1 MYIGVVVQNNDPDN
15 RGRAKVFVPHVNAGV
30 YEKWYGVKKNKSFRF
45 AGKNVDSDLSD
56 IMSDLKTILPWA
68 TQASPLGGQ
77 SSTGRYHAYTDTG
90 SVSDTNTLNNFTPTS
105 GHTPTEHSL
114 NNEGIGEKPAR
125 KYEIEY
131 TQLNDAF
138 TDAKQGSP
146 DGVKR
151 PNKYSYSYKP
161 NSYSNC
167 AKGVFGVPNVGAHV
181 WCFFEDGDPQNPVF
195 FAAAFGQQDWHSV
208 FGNADHDGVD
218 YPGAYENAAAGDQ
231 ESQNI
236 NVETYRNK
244 FLINQKGGTLEFVNT
259 DNREILKMTHYS
271 GSFKEFNNHTTTE
284 LAAKNDQKL
293 VLQDQYLTVQ
303 GYGGVHYGRDLD
315 YIVQGDHFLRVG
327 KQDDALHRAWREK
340 AREMHHIKQLFE
352 TQRADQSAADGS
364 TCLAGAFVSP
374 YQALSGSNTAP
385 CPVCQ
390 SSSTRADKY
399 WSLNETF
406 TSVAASTTND
416 GISAREE
423 GVPIRKATV
432 LGVDAGTTIDFV
444 YAEPSPWD
452 RNDENNVFGKGSKCP
467 ACGGSD
473 HPGVIQGSMDG
484 TYDPEPRKQA
494 GTWLSEAR
502 RIIDQLAD
510 IEASLG
516 RGGNNITNVAKHKI
530 ETIGMVMNDFGS
542 VRIDTQGKYFKNELK
557 ILNGG
562 VANSRKTSPV
572 IEYVH
577 VDDLPGGSYT
587 LNVCNRWNVQ
597 VGAGGVSMKSYGPVD
612 IGGTITNIGG
622 TQVNIGSENEV
633 NIDGGK
639 RLNIVSDILTLR
651 QRNNGQVLVDSNL
664 GVTQNVI
671 IGGGLHVEGELTVQ
685 HVTAPC
691 EIQET
696 EQMELWGR
704 TEWRQEPDYYKTIGY
719 LWGSGSYLP
728 GPVNGKTPN
737 GKGGYILRNPTK
749 IVSRIHTDD
758 TDAIWGDTNDTWDK
772 DYLSDDDCIRMY
784 PHSHHFKNLPLDLKN
799 ENQGV
804 RAVAKECEKTERAK
818 AAGRD
823 YKTAETKSD

>member
-1 MYIGVVVQNNDPDN
+1 MEKYDSMYIGVVVQNNDPEA
-15 RGRAKVFVPHVNAGV
+15 RGRVKVFVPHVNAGV

-45 AGKNVDSDLSD
+45 AGKNVESDLSD
-56 IMSDLKTILPWA
+56 IMTDLKTILPWSL
-68 TQASPLGGQ
+68 QASPLGGQ
-77 SSTGRYHAYTDTG
+77 SSTGRYHAYSDTG
-90 SVSDTNTLNNFTPTS
+90 SVSDTNTLNNFTPVS
-105 GHTPTEHSL
+105 GYQPTEHSL
-114 NNEGIGEKPAR
+114 NNDGIGEKPAR
-125 KYEIEY
+125 KYEIEH

-138 TDAKQGSP
+138 ADSKQGSP
-146 DGVKR
+146 GGAKR
-151 PNKYSYSYKP
+151 PNKYSYDYKP
-161 NSYSNC
+161 SSYSNC

-181 WCFFEDGDPQNPVF
+181 WMFFMGGDPQHPAY
-195 FAAAFGQQDWHSV
+195 FAASFGEHDWRSV
-208 FGNADHDGVD
+208 FGSKNHDSAD
-218 YPGAYENAAAGDQ
+218 YPATYENAAAGDQ
-231 ESQNI
+231 ESQNV

-315 YIVQGDHFLRVG
+315 YMVQGDHFLRVG

-352 TQRADQSAADGS
+352 TQRADQTVGNNS

-385 CPVCQ
+385 CPVCNT
-390 SSSTRADKY
+390 SSTRSDLAYD
-399 WSLNETF
+399 LNNDF
-406 TSVAASTTND
+406 GSVGIPVTKSTGNTPSNKSTIIYTKRDAPVPASSS
-416 GISAREE
+416 G
-423 GVPIRKATV
+423 K
-432 LGVDAGTTIDFV
+432 TI
-444 YAEPSPWD
+444 
-452 RNDENNVFGKGSKCP
+452 FGESCP
-467 ACGGSD
+467 ACGGE
-473 HPGVIQGSMDG
+473 GVIQGSMDG

-494 GTWLSEAR
+494 DTWLSEAR

-510 IEASLG
+510 IESSLG

-542 VRIDTQGKYFKNELK
+542 VRIDTQGKYFKNEVK
-557 ILNGG
+557 ILNQG
-562 VANSRKTSPV
+562 VVNSRTTSPV

-612 IGGTITNIGG
+612 IGGTIVNLGG

-639 RLNIVSDILTLR
+639 RLNVVSDILTLR
-651 QRNNGQVLVDSNL
+651 QRNGGQVLVDSNL
-664 GVTQNVI
+664 GVTQNVV
-671 IGGGLHVEGELTVQ
+671 IGGGMHVEGEVSLH
-685 HVTAPC
+685 HVSAPV

-696 EQMELWGR
+696 EKTELWGKS
-704 TEWRQEPDYYKTIGY
+704 EWEATKIIGFIKSGGSKWPDNV
-719 LWGSGSYLP
+719 P
-728 GPVNGKTPN
+728 AAGKF
-737 GKGGYILRNPTK
+737 KNPT
-749 IVSRIHTDD
+749 IVYSRLTMDD
-758 TDAIWGDTNDTWDK
+758 EYARTADGDPWEADHNCLRT
-772 DYLSDDDCIRMY
+772 Y
-784 PHSHHFKNLPLDLKN
+784 PHSHHFKNLPLHLYDT
-799 ENQGV
+799 NQGV
-804 RAVAKECEKTERAK
+804 RQVGKKCHGTTVHAASGREDKMACEKVTQQTPSSSTSCE
-818 AAGRD
+818 D
-823 YKTAETKSD
+823 D

>member
-181 WCFFEDGDPQNPVF
+181 WCFFEDGDPQHPVF

-352 TQRADQSAADGS
+352 TQRADQNAADGS

-385 CPVCQ
+385 CPVCK

-406 TSVAASTTND
+406 IDVANENKAD
-416 GISAREE
+416 GYDQRFFS
-423 GVPIRKATV
+423 VPIRKNTHT
-432 LGVDAGTTIDFV
+432 GVNDGDTIQFTYVAPSEWTGNDA
-444 YAEPSPWD
+444 
-452 RNDENNVFGKGSKCP
+452 NDVFGRGSACP
-467 ACGGSD
+467 ACGGD
-473 HPGVIQGSMDG
+473 GVIQGSMDG

-494 GTWLSEAR
+494 DTWLNEAR

-562 VANSRKTSPV
+562 VVNSRKTSPV

-704 TEWRQEPDYYKTIGY
+704 TEWRTDKDYWKVIGY
-719 LWGSGSYLP
+719 EWGSGSKVWDPAQQIYIWSAPKPVVSRLCKADDVGAMSWDGHPTWGTATTGDKWDADYLP
-728 GPVNGKTPN
+728 
-737 GKGGYILRNPTK
+737 
-749 IVSRIHTDD
+749 DE
-758 TDAIWGDTNDTWDK
+758 
-772 DYLSDDDCIRMY
+772 DCIRMY

-799 ENQGV
+799 ENKGV
-804 RAVAKECEKTERAK
+804 REVAKECEKTERAQ

-823 YKTAETKSD
+823 YTVAENKSD